1 MKRNFQT
8 LFRFWKEKRSRGKY
22 FRVLERN
29 KNGHT
34 LTMIIDMNFIN

>member
-1 MKRNFQT
+1 MKRSFQT
-8 LFRFWKEKRSRGKY
+8 LFHFWKEKRSRGKH

-34 LTMIIDMNFIN
+34 LAMIIDMSFIN

>member
-1 MKRNFQT
+1 MKRSFQT

-29 KNGHT
+29 KNGYT
-34 LTMIIDMNFIN
+34 LAMIIDMSLIN